1 MTQARKHR
9 GMKSQALVAEYF
21 AANGWPYAQSA
32 GAGRPGADVTGMP
45 DVACEVK
52 ARGDWNP
59 VGWLKQAE
67 KNADG
72 RLSVAVSRPNGI
84 GPHPERFIA
93 HIRMAD
99 LLDLL
104 HAAGYGTPPREEE

>member
-1 MTQARKHR
+1 MSQARKRR
-9 GMKSQALVAEYF
+9 GMKTQALLAEFF
-21 AANGWPYAQSA
+21 AANGWPYAESA
-32 GAGRPGADVTGMP
+32 GAGRSGADITGML
-45 DVACEVK
+45 DVAVECK
-52 ARGDWNP
+52 ARSDWNP

-93 HIRMAD
+93 HIRLGD
-99 LLDLL
+99 LLPLL
-104 HAAGYGTPPREEE
+104 HAAGYGDPPPRT